1 MERAI
6 FLTMGSVLRYL
17 ESVGIESMSDRVKL
31 YSATARNNEYIGG
44 LHLMIDGAVVTNE
57 EIEGTI

>member
-6 FLTMGSVLRYL
+6 FLNMRAMLRYL
-17 ESVGIESMSDRVKL
+17 EGVGIDYMSNRVKVV
-31 YSATARNNEYIGG
+31 SATARNNEYIGG
-44 LHLMIDGAVVTNE
+44 LHLMIDGAIVTNE